1 MESSTEVIWSFDR
14 NKKAFDKTQYI
25 FVLKVLKKSEVDTIY
40 LNIIQNI
47 YNKPLA
53 NFILNEIKFKVFLL

>member
-40 LNIIQNI
+40 LNIIQTI
-47 YNKPLA
+47 YNKHLA